1 MSDGGGGGR
10 NLSEGTTPL
19 LSCCTCSNI
28 FSSELK
34 EEGERVK
41 KEEQDYVTTT
51 YSWRRGGMTAG
62 CDRPAGNKDMWWR
75 VTASSAFSSFIC
87 IIVIKLGIK
96 NEYVTGAI

>member
-51 YSWRRGGMTAG
+51 YS
-62 CDRPAGNKDMWWR
+62 
-75 VTASSAFSSFIC
+75 
-87 IIVIKLGIK
+87 
-96 NEYVTGAI
+96 